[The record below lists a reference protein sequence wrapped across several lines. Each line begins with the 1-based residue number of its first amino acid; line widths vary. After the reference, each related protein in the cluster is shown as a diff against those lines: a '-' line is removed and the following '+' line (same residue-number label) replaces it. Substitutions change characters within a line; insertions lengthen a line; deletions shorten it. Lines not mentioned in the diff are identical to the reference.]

1 MNEEIKEDNNCIVK
15 AFENNPISIIA
26 EEINNKKIYLFKVSD
41 IGNALKLTN
50 IRVSIQNY
58 DEGDEVVVRKAYD
71 TIKRNQDT
79 LYLTSQGVY
88 RLLYNSK
95 KEIAKKFRKWAGN
108 ILDDIIFNESAELK
122 RQLEEKE
129 KQHQIELQENEK
141 MLLEKETLLQESSK
155 QHQIELQ
162 EKDKKIEQ
170 LIMKPETEGF
180 SVKPGYIYLIKD
192 TASIGAYKIGLGENP
207 DRRLITLNISSSQKS
222 LKMVDMFKSK
232 NMRYAEKIIHTL
244 LEPFRIKKRNEWF
257 YLCNETELNYAIYT
271 IKNSILYTDKYDFI
285 DYNSFRDYSLTIP
298 NNLQD
303 IKEEDINFEKSVKF
317 TNNNFLSK
325 KDKLSNYNGVS
336 WSIQQNKWTSRLTK
350 NNDTLFLGYYSTEL
364 EAAIVYNDYASYLN
378 TTGNSNYQLNN
389 VGNYV
394 QNPRN
399 IPEEINKVKLENK
412 SSNYNGVYFIKS
424 KQIFEASIQYKK
436 KSYKLLK
443 NTSDIECA
451 KVYNEQALY
460 FNNHVDTK
468 YKLNDISN
476 FVTNEKNHIHELE
489 ISKIKKYSRFV
500 GVSVRNDSNK
510 FRAYIKHNGKRID
523 CGTFVDEIDAAK
535 SYNKK
540 AEELN
545 NINALNMCK
554 IRYVLNEFDN
564 DKCE

>member
-1 MNEEIKEDNNCIVK
+1 M
-15 AFENNPISIIA
+15 
-26 EEINNKKIYLFKVSD
+26 
-41 IGNALKLTN
+41 
-50 IRVSIQNY
+50 
-58 DEGDEVVVRKAYD
+58 
-71 TIKRNQDT
+71 
-79 LYLTSQGVY
+79 
-88 RLLYNSK
+88 
-95 KEIAKKFRKWAGN
+95 
-108 ILDDIIFNESAELK
+108 
-122 RQLEEKE
+122 EEKE

-141 MLLEKETLLQESSK
+141 MLLESSK